1 MRRTGGFTLVEILVA
16 LTLFAVVGGALLQLF
31 QSGLR
36 NSRLANDYTHAALL
50 ARSKLTELQAHT
62 HLRPGDLSGHFDG
75 GYRWQAVLEE
85 QATADPATPRSL
97 MPLTLKLT
105 VSWGDGGEE
114 RSFDLRSLLL
124 TRATSS

>member
-1 MRRTGGFTLVEILVA
+1 
-16 LTLFAVVGGALLQLF
+16 
-31 QSGLR
+31 
-36 NSRLANDYTHAALL
+36 
-50 ARSKLTELQAHT
+50 
-62 HLRPGDLSGHFDG
+62 
-75 GYRWQAVLEE
+75 
-85 QATADPATPRSL
+85 